1 VRLSIQVIKYVRCSP
16 VFESDVELEPEGK
29 CCKMYW
35 FITVKYCGISTVIF
49 VLFTD
54 SVNNKAVPAVDKQ
67 LE

>member
-1 VRLSIQVIKYVRCSP
+1 M
-16 VFESDVELEPEGK
+16 FESDVELEPEGK